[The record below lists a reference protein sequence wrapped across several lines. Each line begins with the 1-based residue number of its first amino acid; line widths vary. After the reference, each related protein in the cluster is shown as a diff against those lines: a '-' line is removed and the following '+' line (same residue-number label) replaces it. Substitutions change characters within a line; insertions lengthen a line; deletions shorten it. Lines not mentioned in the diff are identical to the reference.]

1 MADLSGKTAFISA
14 STAGIGYATASAL
27 AARGAE
33 VFVNGRTQ
41 ERVHDAVERLCR
53 DVKGCTVAGIAA
65 DLATPEGAAQVIDN
79 IGAVDILVNNLGA
92 TRHAPFADTSDSDW
106 EWHFQVNVM
115 SGVRLTRAF
124 LPRMVKSGW
133 GRIVFVSSVNAVAVA
148 SGMIPY
154 SACKAAICN
163 VARGIAE
170 ESAGT
175 GVTANSILVG
185 ATRSEGLGGYFEREA
200 VQLGVSFEDFEQ
212 EFFAKH
218 APTSLLKRLIKPG
231 EVAHLVTALCA
242 PEGQAIN
249 GAALRVDGGVVRHV
263 F

>member
-1 MADLSGKTAFISA
+1 MADLSGKTAFLSA
-14 STAGIGYATASAL
+14 STAGIGYTTARAL
-27 AARGAE
+27 AERGAE
-33 VFVNGRTQ
+33 VFVNGRTK
-41 ERVHDAVERLCR
+41 ERVHDAVERLCH

-65 DLATPEGAAQVIDN
+65 DLATPEGVQQVVDN
-79 IGAVDILVNNLGA
+79 IGAVDLLINNLGA
-92 TRHAPFADTSDSDW
+92 TRHAPFADTTDNDW

-124 LPRMVKSGW
+124 LPRMIERGW
-133 GRIVFVSSVNAVAVA
+133 GRIVFVSSVNAVSVA

-154 SACKAAICN
+154 SACKAAVCN
-163 VARGIAE
+163 LARGIAE

-175 GVTANSILVG
+175 GVTTNSILVG

-200 VQLGVSFEDFEQ
+200 AQLGVSFEDFEQ

-218 APTSLLKRLIKPG
+218 APSSLLKRLIRPE
-231 EVAHLVTALCA
+231 EVAHFIAAICA